1 MQHDEEGRKKTEQ
14 NSLVLRRFLKLF
26 LANMLLENDAAYPQS
41 LLSPL
46 FFSTFARKIRKKKE
60 HKRNIKAITIY
71 LSCLV
76 LIQNT
81 LTLKQKIS

>member
-46 FFSTFARKIRKKKE
+46 FFFNNCKKNKKK
-60 HKRNIKAITIY
+60 KGT
-71 LSCLV
+71 
-76 LIQNT
+76 
-81 LTLKQKIS
+81 QKEY